1 MLTKISVASLVRSEF
16 YLVLDCDVF
25 ATRRTVFSDLVIGG
39 RAVYAAKPFEYQR
52 HRRTWWDA
60 ADSILQARGCVTNR
74 TNARG
79 GVIGVTPAILA
90 TKISR
95 EVMARVGALHAG
107 PAWDESLFRLRLEQG
122 FDWRAADQSNP
133 ALLQAV
139 ARTLIQTRLAP
150 TPSRSEYTL
159 YWTAAC
165 TSGLAE
171 RAHTPPHGVELYEEN
186 GFEYGAWTVWDAA
199 KAFSDDSFVFTV
211 IQSIGGAPPDWVA
224 DTLEPYLVLDNTT
237 VSQSF

>member
-95 EVMARVGALHAG
+95 EVMACVGALCMRG
-107 PAWDESLFRLRLEQG
+107 PRG
-122 FDWRAADQSNP
+122 
-133 ALLQAV
+133 
-139 ARTLIQTRLAP
+139 T
-150 TPSRSEYTL
+150 SRSS
-159 YWTAAC
+159 A
-165 TSGLAE
+165 
-171 RAHTPPHGVELYEEN
+171 
-186 GFEYGAWTVWDAA
+186 
-199 KAFSDDSFVFTV
+199 
-211 IQSIGGAPPDWVA
+211 
-224 DTLEPYLVLDNTT
+224 
-237 VSQSF
+237 